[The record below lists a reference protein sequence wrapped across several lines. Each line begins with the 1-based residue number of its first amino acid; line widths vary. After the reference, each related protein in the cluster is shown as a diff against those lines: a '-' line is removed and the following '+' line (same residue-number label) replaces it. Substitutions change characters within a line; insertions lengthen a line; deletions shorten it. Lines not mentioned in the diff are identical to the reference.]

1 MKSLCFFMI
10 CFCAYIAL
18 GGDILVQTIKVSSIS
33 PLLTLEFWDYE
44 AEDGDWV
51 RIVVD
56 GNPYREFELKNF
68 HKSVTIPILFSE
80 KKEIFVNVIGVKSGN
95 GPVTYAVQATGLGSS
110 LSVYKNYADVGAG
123 NSYRI
128 VKTTDDLF
136 SKVANFIGLM
146 PDEDFES
153 SDDLVKKEKI
163 ANLLNDKLIRLPDSL
178 NIPQIKS
185 NMIRIDPAFLDQIN
199 EDVMMAYDVD
209 ANQFIFRSDISD
221 PSIFSRISDGFLS
234 FCSIFDSSITSGLD
248 DQDSDVVHELS
259 HYVQDVLNTRN
270 SEKYLRMNSQDT
282 DSLIVAE
289 GFAVIMSVRYGAG
302 KGSVLV
308 NHKGKKLF
316 DGDGITYI
324 QAAENYIKRIGRKE
338 YINANEVGNILKALQ
353 NVEKE
358 GTGSWRPANQVY
370 EELQKIS
377 GFSLLYGLEK

>member
-1 MKSLCFFMI
+1 MKLLYFFAI
-10 CFCAYIAL
+10 CFCVQFAFAN
-18 GGDILVQTIKVSSIS
+18 VQTLQVSSAS
-33 PLLTLEFWDYE
+33 PFLTLEFWDYE

-80 KKEIFVNVIGVKSGN
+80 KKEIFVNVIGVKSGS

-136 SKVANFIGLM
+136 SKGANFIGLM

-199 EDVMMAYDVD
+199 EDAMMAYDVD

>member
-199 EDVMMAYDVD
+199 EDAMMAYDVD